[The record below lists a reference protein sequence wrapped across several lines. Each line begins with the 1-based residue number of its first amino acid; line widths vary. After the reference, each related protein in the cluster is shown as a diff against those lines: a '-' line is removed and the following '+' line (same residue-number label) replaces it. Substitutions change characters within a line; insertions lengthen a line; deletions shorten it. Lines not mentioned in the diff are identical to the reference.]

1 MKTQDRLSAAYDRAH
16 VVEVDRAT
24 KLVFLSDQH
33 RGDGS
38 NADEFAKNKVI
49 VTHALTHYLDEGFTL
64 VELGDTEDLWEFPH
78 VRHIVRAHG
87 IVYGRLREFHAL
99 GRYLRLF
106 GNHDAQLADLRY
118 VRQNLFQAQNPQTG
132 ELEPLLPGL
141 EVHESLLLRDRDTGQ
156 EVLVVHGHQGDFSND
171 QNWRFTMWTYRAF
184 WKWLHA
190 FGIHSP
196 SSPIRNTF
204 KRHKVERNYVKW
216 IREHGIALICGH
228 THRAKF
234 PASDETP
241 YFNSG
246 SCTFNAYVTGLE
258 IVNGEISLVRWR
270 VESDANGYLHVVR
283 WVLAGPRPLSDY
295 DRLRRPGLSADE
307 ETDRHEAIRA
317 RSRRVPPRKDAGVP
331 TGPVSP

>member
-1 MKTQDRLSAAYDRAH
+1 MYK
-16 VVEVDRAT
+16 
-24 KLVFLSDQH
+24 
-33 RGDGS
+33 
-38 NADEFAKNKVI
+38 
-49 VTHALTHYLDEGFTL
+49 
-64 VELGDTEDLWEFPH
+64 
-78 VRHIVRAHG
+78 
-87 IVYGRLREFHAL
+87 
-99 GRYLRLF
+99 
-106 GNHDAQLADLRY
+106 
-118 VRQNLFQAQNPQTG
+118 RQ
-132 ELEPLLPGL
+132 
-141 EVHESLLLRDRDTGQ
+141 
-156 EVLVVHGHQGDFSND
+156 HQGDFSND

-216 IREHGIALICGH
+216 IRERGIALICGH

-331 TGPVSP
+331 DVYKRQAWTRPRRCVARPGTPCCSTAATRRPDCSRSTWPRPGSNCS